1 MKHILP
7 IAALLLAAATVAA
20 AQERPPVQVPP
31 SNSQYDPRVATSN
44 NDLRVAPLDGTTGQS
59 SAPSGDTSSGGAS
72 SGSTSSPLPGPANPA
87 ANQLSGP
94 ANSAGD
100 QMTGGAPG
108 EVSNYVLGPGD
119 RLTLLV
125 PTLEE
130 FSDQTFSV
138 DMQGDINLPLAGRFH
153 AAGLTVNQF
162 EQETRNRLRK
172 FVKNPDV
179 VASIAEYHSQ
189 TISVIGAVNAPG
201 VHQLQGHKTLFEVL
215 SMSGGLRT
223 DAGSSINITRN
234 LRWGAIPL
242 PDAKNDPTNHFS
254 IASVK
259 VKSTVDASDPSENI
273 VIMPDDVISVPK
285 GQVVYAVGSVVRPGG
300 FLLGEHDT
308 MSSLQV
314 LSLAEGFSS
323 LAAPGNARILRSVP
337 GSANRAEIPI
347 DLKKLMAGKE
357 PDVPLRPD
365 DILFVPSSAAK
376 TISKRTLDAAI
387 QITTGLVVY
396 GHF

>member
-1 MKHILP
+1 MKHTLP
-7 IAALLLAAATVAA
+7 IAALFLAAATVAV
-20 AQERPPVQVPP
+20 AQERPPAQVPP
-31 SNSQYDPRVATSN
+31 SNSQYDPRVPTASS
-44 NDLRVAPLDGTTGQS
+44 DSRVAPVDGTTGQS
-59 SAPSGDTSSGGAS
+59 SQS
-72 SGSTSSPLPGPANPA
+72 SGSPSSGSKSSGASGQLPGPANPA

-94 ANSAGD
+94 ASPASD
-100 QMTGGAPG
+100 QVTGGAPG

-125 PTLEE
+125 PSLDE
-130 FSDQTFSV
+130 FTDQTFSV
-138 DMQGDINLPLAGRFH
+138 DMQGYINLPLIGRLH
-153 AAGLTVNQF
+153 AAGLTVDQF
-162 EQETRNRLRK
+162 EGEVKNGLKK
-172 FVKNPDV
+172 FVKSPDV

-189 TISVIGAVNAPG
+189 SISVIGAVNAPG

-223 DAGSSINITRN
+223 DAGSTINITRN

-323 LAAPGNARILRSVP
+323 LAAPGNARILRAVP

-357 PDVPLRPD
+357 PDVPLRAD
-365 DILFVPSSAAK
+365 DILFVPTSAAK

>member
-1 MKHILP
+1 MKHTLP
-7 IAALLLAAATVAA
+7 IAALFLAAATVAV
-20 AQERPPVQVPP
+20 AQERPPAQVPP
-31 SNSQYDPRVATSN
+31 SNSQYDPRVPTASS
-44 NDLRVAPLDGTTGQS
+44 DSRVAPVDGTTGQS
-59 SAPSGDTSSGGAS
+59 SQS
-72 SGSTSSPLPGPANPA
+72 SGSTSSGSTSSGASGKLPGPANPA

-94 ANSAGD
+94 ASPASD
-100 QMTGGAPG
+100 QVTGGAPG

-125 PTLEE
+125 PSLDE
-130 FSDQTFSV
+130 FTDQTFSV
-138 DMQGDINLPLAGRFH
+138 DMQGYINLPLIGRLH
-153 AAGLTVNQF
+153 AAGLTVDQF
-162 EQETRNRLRK
+162 EGEVKNGLKK
-172 FVKNPDV
+172 FVKSPDV

-189 TISVIGAVNAPG
+189 SISVIGAVNAPG

-223 DAGSSINITRN
+223 DAGSTINITRN

-323 LAAPGNARILRSVP
+323 LAAPGNARILRAVP

-357 PDVPLRPD
+357 PDVPLRAD
-365 DILFVPSSAAK
+365 DILFVPTSAAK